1 MLRGTREQGHR
12 PPAAAAVPRVRRA
25 GEGGGVDHVGVM
37 LGPQTSNTRLRAVNT
52 QDQKLLALM
61 VKRVGVAL
69 RLQRN
74 NGIVRSANGPG
85 QFMLWEIER

>member
-1 MLRGTREQGHR
+1 
-12 PPAAAAVPRVRRA
+12 
-25 GEGGGVDHVGVM
+25 
-37 LGPQTSNTRLRAVNT
+37 
-52 QDQKLLALM
+52 LALM